1 MPYQSTL
8 MAALFALTSGVCF
21 SSVFRTNRIT
31 TKSVRLYFRSLLVLT
46 GFWALSVSIQLL
58 APFRWKI
65 TMFMFGLVF
74 GLSTVFAWILF
85 VLEYTGSDI
94 HRKKE
99 FQYVALATFI
109 LILCVKLTNA
119 IHGQYFSYQI
129 VSNPFTH
136 LSVNRGPIHYIVT
149 SLSYLVSFYG
159 FARMYKMY
167 QDSQYNT
174 LYLRI
179 LLLVMFIPGI
189 IEVSSYVFKDLFILS
204 LPHEPLGVAVFAIGS
219 LFLLNDTFSNIKKS
233 SKKDLFEGLMM
244 PSVLVVKGQIVD
256 CNSIASNIILN
267 SNSPPVDVSES
278 DERFRD
284 TLKGENTD
292 NIETTIK
299 GNKTIYSPESSEI
312 SIGDNKLGQSYV
324 FADITDVELNRRAL
338 QGQKEQLEQLANE
351 SRHYIRNQV
360 GIINGNIEILQEK
373 SQIDDREIVE
383 RTERATSKLSKISE
397 NISTIITMSNP
408 VMDSETISI
417 EDVAKR
423 FGSDGCYDLKVESG
437 YIKGKDKRI
446 QRLFRE
452 FLLYAGETDA
462 TNVWI
467 YEEQGDL
474 IMSHN
479 DCSTYV
485 QDVTTAGFEHGEIE
499 SKYMS
504 LNIVKAIAD
513 GHAWSYNVECDE
525 DETRIVFEDISS
537 KSVTN
542 D

>member
-1 MPYQSTL
+1 MPYQSIVL
-8 MAALFALTSGVCF
+8 ASLFALTSIVCF
-21 SSVFRTNRIT
+21 VSTFRTNRIT
-31 TKSVRLYFRSLLVLT
+31 TKSVRFYFRSLLVLC
-46 GFWALSVSIQLL
+46 GFWALSVSVQLL
-58 APFRWKI
+58 APERLKI
-65 TMFMFGLVF
+65 TMFMFGLMF
-74 GLSTVFAWILF
+74 GLSAVFAWILF

-94 HRKKE
+94 HRKKR
-99 FQYVALATFI
+99 FQYGTLAIFI
-109 LILCVKLTNA
+109 LILSVKITNVV
-119 IHGQYFSYQI
+119 HGQYFTYQI
-129 VSNPFTH
+129 VSDPFTH
-136 LSVNRGPIHYIVT
+136 LSVNRGLIHHIVM
-149 SLSYLVSFYG
+149 SGSYLVSFYG

-167 QDSQYNT
+167 DNSQYDT

-189 IEVSSYVFKDLFILS
+189 IEVSSYVFRDIFILS
-204 LPHEPLGVAVFAIGS
+204 LPHEPLGVAVFAVGS
-219 LFLLNDTFSNIKKS
+219 LFLLNDTFSNIEKS
-233 SKKDLFEGLMM
+233 SRMNLLEELMM
-244 PSVLVVKGQIVD
+244 PTVLVVEDQIVS
-256 CNSIASNIILN
+256 CNSTASKIILN
-267 SNSPPVDVSES
+267 SNLPPVDVSES
-278 DERFRD
+278 DEQFRD

-299 GNKTIYSPESSEI
+299 GNKTIYSPKSSEI
-312 SIGDNKLGQSYV
+312 SIGDNEIGRSYI

-351 SRHYIRNQV
+351 SRHYMRNQV
-360 GIINGNIEILQEK
+360 GIINGNIEILQEE
-373 SQIDDREIVE
+373 SQIDNRDIVE

-417 EDVAKR
+417 EDMAKR
-423 FGSDGCYDLKVESG
+423 VESDRRYDLQVESG
-437 YIKGKDKRI
+437 YIKGKDNRI
-446 QRLFRE
+446 RRLFRE

-467 YEEQGDL
+467 YEERGDL

-479 DCSTYV
+479 DCSKYI

-504 LNIVKAIAD
+504 LNIVKAVAD
-513 GHAWSYNVECDE
+513 GHAWSYNVECGE
-525 DETRIVFEDISS
+525 DETKIVFENVSS
-537 KSVTN
+537 